1 MNVKCTIDEESEGNE
16 NHIRNLTKGD
26 FCYIVTELWPKVL
39 WKEEY
44 GSNEIWCLTDDIS
57 KQIGEFEALFC
68 LVAYSEM
75 HRDKL
80 RKEWLN
86 T

>member
-1 MNVKCTIDEESEGNE
+1 MRNQKEIRTILE
-16 NHIRNLTKGD
+16 TKKKEI
-26 FCYIVTELWPKVL
+26 FCYIVAELWLKIM

-57 KQIGEFEALFC
+57 KQIGEFEALFG